1 MTTAQRIWLTPAA
14 HQRLQEEL
22 AVLRRCCAGEV
33 SADEDTNAIAV
44 RRAQHGRIQEIHEM
58 LVNAVIGE
66 DPPNDGIA
74 ETGMV
79 VTVRFEGATG
89 ADTETFLLG
98 VHGADYGDIEVY
110 SANSPLGTAIAGARV
125 GQRREY
131 QLPNGGT
138 QVVTLLRAV
147 PYGLHET
154 GAAPL
159 P

>member
-1 MTTAQRIWLTPAA
+1 ML
-14 HQRLQEEL
+14 
-22 AVLRRCCAGEV
+22 
-33 SADEDTNAIAV
+33 DT
-44 RRAQHGRIQEIHEM
+44 
-58 LVNAVIGE
+58 AVIGE
-66 DPPNDGIA
+66 DPPNDGVA

-79 VTVRFEGATG
+79 VTVRFEGAD
-89 ADTETFLLG
+89 DTETFLLG

-110 SANSPLGTAIAGARV
+110 SANSPLGSAIAGARV

-138 QVVTLLRAV
+138 QVVTLMRAV

-154 GAAPL
+154 GTAPL

>member
-1 MTTAQRIWLTPAA
+1 MTTAPRIWLTPAA

-22 AVLRRCCAGEV
+22 AVLRRCCAGEL
-33 SADEDTNAIAV
+33 SAEEDTNAIAV
-44 RRAQHGRIQEIHEM
+44 RRAQHGRMQEIHEM

-74 ETGMV
+74 EPGMV
-79 VTVRFEGATG
+79 VTVRFEGAG
-89 ADTETFLLG
+89 DTETFLLG

-131 QLPNGGT
+131 RLPNGRT

>member
-14 HQRLQEEL
+14 HQRLQDEL

-33 SADEDTNAIAV
+33 TAEDTNAIVV

-66 DPPNDGIA
+66 DPPNDGVA
-74 ETGMV
+74 EPGMV
-79 VTVRFEGATG
+79 VTVRFEGVG
-89 ADTETFLLG
+89 DTETFLLG

-138 QVVTLLRAV
+138 QVVTLVRAV